1 MNKKTVIEKIKK
13 CLALSKSANQH
24 EAAAALRQAMAFMEK
39 YKIDADDPELLG
51 IAEAS
56 ILGSG
61 SQKPTVFEAVLA
73 NSIAKMMG
81 CKAILQSQIK
91 VTAQMSFKKECAW
104 TFIGFDPAPEI
115 ASYAFEVLY
124 RQLKKARSVFIS
136 ENLKRVQIKAN
147 KVKRADLFCEGWV
160 LEATKL
166 VSELNPNK
174 DEMDQIQAYVQ
185 QKHNVRN
192 SEPTD
197 RNKKTNTNTDR
208 YHNDLHA
215 GRQAGKNAKLNNHPP
230 KSKKEYYKNGQ
241 YDSLKQ
247 HIMMENTDNWNED
260 SIQEH
265 RKEMLKILG
274 VQS

>member
-56 ILGSG
+56 IFGSDT
-61 SQKPTVFEAVLA
+61 QKPTVFEAVLA
-73 NSIAKMMG
+73 NSIAKIMG
-81 CKAILQSQIK
+81 CKVILSGDIK
-91 VTAQMSFKKECAW
+91 ITKDLSFKKVAAW
-104 TFIGFDPAPEI
+104 KFIGFDPAPEI
-115 ASYAFEVLY
+115 ASYAFDVLY

-166 VSELNPNK
+166 VSDLNPDK
-174 DEMDQIQAYVQ
+174 EKMDQIQAYVQ
-185 QKHNVRN
+185 QKHTVRN

-197 RNKKTNTNTDR
+197 RNKKTNTNTNR
-208 YHNDLHA
+208 AQNDLHA
-215 GRQAGKNAKLNNHPP
+215 GRQAGKNAKLNNAM
-230 KSKKEYYKNGQ
+230 NGGAP
-241 YDSLKQ
+241 LEK
-247 HIMMENTDNWNED
+247 
-260 SIQEH
+260 
-265 RKEMLKILG
+265 LG
-274 VQS
+274 VLT

>member
-61 SQKPTVFEAVLA
+61 TQKPTVFEAVLA

-81 CKAILQSQIK
+81 CKAILSTDVKITK
-91 VTAQMSFKKECAW
+91 NMSFKKEVSW
-104 TFIGFDPAPEI
+104 VFIGFDPAPEI
-115 ASYAFEVLY
+115 ASYAFDVLF

-166 VSELNPNK
+166 VSDLNPDK
-174 DEMDQIQAYVQ
+174 EKMDQIQAYVQ
-185 QKHNVRN
+185 QKHKVRN
-192 SEPTD
+192 SESTD
-197 RNKKTNTNTDR
+197 RNKKTNTNTNR
-208 YHNDLHA
+208 ALNDLHA
-215 GRQAGKNAKLNNHPP
+215 GRQAGKKAKLNNAM
-230 KSKKEYYKNGQ
+230 NGGAP
-241 YDSLKQ
+241 LEK
-247 HIMMENTDNWNED
+247 
-260 SIQEH
+260 
-265 RKEMLKILG
+265 LG
-274 VQS
+274 VLT

>member
-24 EAAAALRQAMAFMEK
+24 EAAAALRQAMAFMDK

-61 SQKPTVFEAVLA
+61 SQKPTVFETVLA

-124 RQLKKARSVFIS
+124 RQLKKARSIFIS

-160 LEATKL
+160 IEATKL
-166 VSELNPNK
+166 VSDLNPDK
-174 DEMDQIQAYVQ
+174 EKMEQIQAYVQ
-185 QKHNVRN
+185 QKHIVRN

-208 YHNDLHA
+208 AQNDLHA
-215 GRQAGKNAKLNNHPP
+215 GRQAGKTAKLNNAM
-230 KSKKEYYKNGQ
+230 NGGAP
-241 YDSLKQ
+241 
-247 HIMMENTDNWNED
+247 ME
-260 SIQEH
+260 
-265 RKEMLKILG
+265 KLG
-274 VQS
+274 VLT

>member
-51 IAEAS
+51 IVEAS

-81 CKAILQSQIK
+81 CKAILSGDIK
-91 VTAQMSFKKECAW
+91 ITKDLSFKKVAAW

-160 LEATKL
+160 IEATKL
-166 VSELNPNK
+166 VSDLNPNK
-174 DEMDQIQAYVQ
+174 EKMEQIQAYVQ
-185 QKHNVRN
+185 QKHIVRN

-208 YHNDLHA
+208 AQNDLHA
-215 GRQAGKNAKLNNHPP
+215 GRQAGKTAKLNNAM
-230 KSKKEYYKNGQ
+230 NGGAP
-241 YDSLKQ
+241 
-247 HIMMENTDNWNED
+247 ME
-260 SIQEH
+260 
-265 RKEMLKILG
+265 KLG
-274 VQS
+274 VLT

>member
-81 CKAILQSQIK
+81 CKVILSGDIK
-91 VTAQMSFKKECAW
+91 VTKDLSFKKVAAW
-104 TFIGFDPAPEI
+104 KFIGFDPAPEI
-115 ASYAFEVLY
+115 ASYAFDVLF

-136 ENLKRVQIKAN
+136 EKLKRVQIKAN

-160 LEATKL
+160 IEATKL
-166 VSELNPNK
+166 VSDLNPDK
-174 DEMDQIQAYVQ
+174 EKMDQIHAYVQ
-185 QKHNVRN
+185 QKHKVRN

-208 YHNDLHA
+208 AQNDLHA
-215 GRQAGKNAKLNNHPP
+215 GRQAGKNAKLNNAMNGGTPM
-230 KSKKEYYKNGQ
+230 KE
-241 YDSLKQ
+241 
-247 HIMMENTDNWNED
+247 
-260 SIQEH
+260 
-265 RKEMLKILG
+265 LG
-274 VQS
+274 LV

>member
-81 CKAILQSQIK
+81 CKAILSGDIK
-91 VTAQMSFKKECAW
+91 ITKDLSFKKVATW
-104 TFIGFDPAPEI
+104 KFIGFDPAPEI
-115 ASYAFEVLY
+115 ASYAFDVLY

-166 VSELNPNK
+166 VSDLNPGK
-174 DEMDQIQAYVQ
+174 EKMEQIQAYVQ
-185 QKHNVRN
+185 QKHKVRN

-208 YHNDLHA
+208 AQNDLHT
-215 GRQAGKNAKLNNHPP
+215 GRQAGKTAKLNNAM
-230 KSKKEYYKNGQ
+230 NGGTP
-241 YDSLKQ
+241 
-247 HIMMENTDNWNED
+247 ME
-260 SIQEH
+260 
-265 RKEMLKILG
+265 KLG
-274 VQS
+274 VST

>member
-81 CKAILQSQIK
+81 CKVILSGDIK
-91 VTAQMSFKKECAW
+91 VTKDLSFKKVAAW
-104 TFIGFDPAPEI
+104 KFIGFDPAPEI
-115 ASYAFEVLY
+115 ASYAFDVLF

-136 ENLKRVQIKAN
+136 EKLKRVQIKAN

-166 VSELNPNK
+166 VSDLNPDK
-174 DEMDQIQAYVQ
+174 EKMDQIHAYVQ
-185 QKHNVRN
+185 QKHKVRN

-208 YHNDLHA
+208 AQNDLHA
-215 GRQAGKNAKLNNHPP
+215 GRQAGKSAKLNNAM
-230 KSKKEYYKNGQ
+230 NGGAP
-241 YDSLKQ
+241 
-247 HIMMENTDNWNED
+247 ME
-260 SIQEH
+260 
-265 RKEMLKILG
+265 KLG
-274 VQS
+274 VPT

>member
-1 MNKKTVIEKIKK
+1 MNKKAVIEKIKK

-73 NSIAKMMG
+73 NAIAQMMG
-81 CKAILQSQIK
+81 CKVILSGDIK
-91 VTAQMSFKKECAW
+91 ITKDLSFKKVAAW
-104 TFIGFDPAPEI
+104 KFIGFDPAPEI

-124 RQLKKARSVFIS
+124 RQLKKARSIFIS

-160 LEATKL
+160 IEATKL
-166 VSELNPNK
+166 VSDLNPDK
-174 DEMDQIQAYVQ
+174 EKMEKIQAYVQ

-208 YHNDLHA
+208 AQNDLHA
-215 GRQAGKNAKLNNHPP
+215 GRQAGKTAKLNNAMNSGAP
-230 KSKKEYYKNGQ
+230 
-241 YDSLKQ
+241 
-247 HIMMENTDNWNED
+247 ME
-260 SIQEH
+260 
-265 RKEMLKILG
+265 RLG
-274 VQS
+274 VST

>member
-51 IAEAS
+51 IAEVS

-81 CKAILQSQIK
+81 CKAILSGDIK
-91 VTAQMSFKKECAW
+91 ITKDLYFKKVATW

-115 ASYAFEVLY
+115 ASYAFDVLF

-166 VSELNPNK
+166 VSDLNPDK
-174 DEMDQIQAYVQ
+174 DKMDQIQAYVQ
-185 QKHNVRN
+185 QKHKVRN

-197 RNKKTNTNTDR
+197 RNKKTNTNTGR
-208 YHNDLHA
+208 AQNDLYA
-215 GRQAGKNAKLNNHPP
+215 GRQAGKSAKLNNAM
-230 KSKKEYYKNGQ
+230 NGGAP
-241 YDSLKQ
+241 
-247 HIMMENTDNWNED
+247 ME
-260 SIQEH
+260 
-265 RKEMLKILG
+265 KLG
-274 VQS
+274 VSI

>member
-13 CLALSKSANQH
+13 CLALSKSTNQH

-61 SQKPTVFEAVLA
+61 TQKPTVFEAVLA

-81 CKAILQSQIK
+81 CKVILSGDIK
-91 VTAQMSFKKECAW
+91 ITKDLSFKKVAAW
-104 TFIGFDPAPEI
+104 KFIGFDPAPEI
-115 ASYAFEVLY
+115 ASYAFDVLY

-166 VSELNPNK
+166 VSDLNPDKEKMN
-174 DEMDQIQAYVQ
+174 QIQAYIQ
-185 QKHNVRN
+185 QKHKVRN
-192 SEPTD
+192 GESTD
-197 RNKKTNTNTDR
+197 RNKKTNTNTNR
-208 YHNDLHA
+208 AQNDLHA
-215 GRQAGKNAKLNNHPP
+215 GRQAGKSAKLNNAM
-230 KSKKEYYKNGQ
+230 NGGTP
-241 YDSLKQ
+241 LEK
-247 HIMMENTDNWNED
+247 
-260 SIQEH
+260 
-265 RKEMLKILG
+265 LG
-274 VQS
+274 VST

>member
-1 MNKKTVIEKIKK
+1 MNKQAVIEKIKK

-24 EAAAALRQAMAFMEK
+24 EAAAALRQAMAFMER
-39 YKIDADDPELLG
+39 YKIDANDPELLG
-51 IAEAS
+51 IAEAC

-61 SQKPTVFEAVLA
+61 SQKPTVFEAILA

-81 CKAILQSQIK
+81 CKVILSGDIK
-91 VTAQMSFKKECAW
+91 ITKDLHFKKVAAW
-104 TFIGFDPAPEI
+104 KFIGFDPAPEI
-115 ASYAFEVLY
+115 ASYAFDVLY

-174 DEMDQIQAYVQ
+174 DEMNQIQTYVQ

-215 GRQAGKNAKLNNHPP
+215 GRQAGKNAKLNNAM
-230 KSKKEYYKNGQ
+230 NGGTP
-241 YDSLKQ
+241 LAK
-247 HIMMENTDNWNED
+247 
-260 SIQEH
+260 
-265 RKEMLKILG
+265 LG
-274 VQS
+274 VST

>member
-24 EAAAALRQAMAFMEK
+24 EAAAALRQAMAFMDK

-73 NSIAKMMG
+73 NAIAQMMG
-81 CKAILQSQIK
+81 CKVILSGDIK
-91 VTAQMSFKKECAW
+91 ITKDLSFKKVAAW
-104 TFIGFDPAPEI
+104 KFIGFDPAPEI
-115 ASYAFEVLY
+115 ASYAFDVLF

-160 LEATKL
+160 IEATKL
-166 VSELNPNK
+166 VSDLNPNK
-174 DEMDQIQAYVQ
+174 EKMEQIQAYVQ

-208 YHNDLHA
+208 AQNDLHA
-215 GRQAGKNAKLNNHPP
+215 GRQAGKSAKLNNAM
-230 KSKKEYYKNGQ
+230 NGGAP
-241 YDSLKQ
+241 
-247 HIMMENTDNWNED
+247 ME
-260 SIQEH
+260 
-265 RKEMLKILG
+265 KLG
-274 VQS
+274 VST

>member
-73 NSIAKMMG
+73 NAIAQMMG
-81 CKAILQSQIK
+81 CKVILSGDIK
-91 VTAQMSFKKECAW
+91 ITKDLSFKKVAAW
-104 TFIGFDPAPEI
+104 KFIGFDPAPEI
-115 ASYAFEVLY
+115 ASYAFDVLF

-160 LEATKL
+160 IEATKL
-166 VSELNPNK
+166 VSDLNPNK
-174 DEMDQIQAYVQ
+174 EKMEQIQAYVQ

-208 YHNDLHA
+208 AQNDLHA
-215 GRQAGKNAKLNNHPP
+215 GRQAGKTAKL
-230 KSKKEYYKNGQ
+230 KNAMNGGAP
-241 YDSLKQ
+241 
-247 HIMMENTDNWNED
+247 ME
-260 SIQEH
+260 
-265 RKEMLKILG
+265 KLG
-274 VQS
+274 VPT

>member
-51 IAEAS
+51 IAEVS

-81 CKAILQSQIK
+81 CKAILSGDIK
-91 VTAQMSFKKECAW
+91 ITKDLYFKKVATW

-115 ASYAFEVLY
+115 ASYAFDVLF

-166 VSELNPNK
+166 VSDLNPDK
-174 DEMDQIQAYVQ
+174 EKIDQIQAYVQ
-185 QKHNVRN
+185 QKHKVRN

-197 RNKKTNTNTDR
+197 RNKKTNTNTGR
-208 YHNDLHA
+208 AQNDLYA
-215 GRQAGKNAKLNNHPP
+215 GRQAGKSAKLNNAM
-230 KSKKEYYKNGQ
+230 NGGAP
-241 YDSLKQ
+241 
-247 HIMMENTDNWNED
+247 ME
-260 SIQEH
+260 
-265 RKEMLKILG
+265 KLG
-274 VQS
+274 VST

>member
-73 NSIAKMMG
+73 NAIAQMMG
-81 CKAILQSQIK
+81 CKVILSGDIK
-91 VTAQMSFKKECAW
+91 ITKDLSFKKVAAW
-104 TFIGFDPAPEI
+104 KFIGFDPAPEI
-115 ASYAFEVLY
+115 ASYAFDVLF

-160 LEATKL
+160 LEATKQ
-166 VSELNPNK
+166 VSNLNPNK
-174 DEMDQIQAYVQ
+174 EKIDQIQSYVQ
-185 QKHNVRN
+185 QKHKVRN

-197 RNKKTNTNTDR
+197 RNKKTNTSADR
-208 YHNDLHA
+208 YQNDLHA
-215 GRQAGKNAKLNNHPP
+215 GRTAGKNAKLNNAM
-230 KSKKEYYKNGQ
+230 NGGT
-241 YDSLKQ
+241 S
-247 HIMMENTDNWNED
+247 ME
-260 SIQEH
+260 
-265 RKEMLKILG
+265 KLG
-274 VQS
+274 VTS

>member
-1 MNKKTVIEKIKK
+1 MNKKAVIEKIKK

-73 NSIAKMMG
+73 NSIAQMMG
-81 CKAILQSQIK
+81 CKVILSGDIK
-91 VTAQMSFKKECAW
+91 ITKDLSFKKVAAW
-104 TFIGFDPAPEI
+104 KFIGFDPAPEI
-115 ASYAFEVLY
+115 ASYAFDVLF

-160 LEATKL
+160 IEATKL
-166 VSELNPNK
+166 VSDLNPDK
-174 DEMDQIQAYVQ
+174 EKMEQIQAYVQ

-192 SEPTD
+192 SKPTD

-208 YHNDLHA
+208 AQNDLHA
-215 GRQAGKNAKLNNHPP
+215 GRQAGKSAKLNNAM
-230 KSKKEYYKNGQ
+230 NGGAP
-241 YDSLKQ
+241 
-247 HIMMENTDNWNED
+247 ME
-260 SIQEH
+260 
-265 RKEMLKILG
+265 KLG
-274 VQS
+274 VST

>member
-39 YKIDADDPELLG
+39 YKIDANDPELLG
-51 IAEAS
+51 IAEAC

-61 SQKPTVFEAVLA
+61 SQKPTVFEAILA

-81 CKAILQSQIK
+81 CKVILSGDIK
-91 VTAQMSFKKECAW
+91 ITKDLHFKKVPP
-104 TFIGFDPAPEI
+104 GNPPPPDPAPEI
-115 ASYAFEVLY
+115 ASYAFDVLY

-208 YHNDLHA
+208 YHNDLQA
-215 GRQAGKNAKLNNHPP
+215 GRQAGKNAKLNNAM
-230 KSKKEYYKNGQ
+230 NGGTP
-241 YDSLKQ
+241 LAK
-247 HIMMENTDNWNED
+247 
-260 SIQEH
+260 
-265 RKEMLKILG
+265 LG
-274 VQS
+274 VST

>member
-73 NSIAKMMG
+73 NAIAQMMG
-81 CKAILQSQIK
+81 CKVILSGDIK
-91 VTAQMSFKKECAW
+91 ITKDLSFKKVAAW
-104 TFIGFDPAPEI
+104 KFIGFDPAPEI
-115 ASYAFEVLY
+115 ASYAFDVLF

-160 LEATKL
+160 IEATKL
-166 VSELNPNK
+166 VSDLNPDK
-174 DEMDQIQAYVQ
+174 EKMEQIQAYVQ

-192 SEPTD
+192 SKPTD

-208 YHNDLHA
+208 AQNDLHA
-215 GRQAGKNAKLNNHPP
+215 GRQAGKSAKLNNAM
-230 KSKKEYYKNGQ
+230 NGGAP
-241 YDSLKQ
+241 
-247 HIMMENTDNWNED
+247 ME
-260 SIQEH
+260 
-265 RKEMLKILG
+265 KLG
-274 VQS
+274 VST

>member
-1 MNKKTVIEKIKK
+1 MNKKTVIEQIKK

-73 NSIAKMMG
+73 NAIAQMMG
-81 CKAILQSQIK
+81 CKVILSGDIK
-91 VTAQMSFKKECAW
+91 ITKDLSFKKVAAW
-104 TFIGFDPAPEI
+104 KFIGFDPAPEI
-115 ASYAFEVLY
+115 ASYAFDVLF

-160 LEATKL
+160 IEATKL
-166 VSELNPNK
+166 VSDLNPDK
-174 DEMDQIQAYVQ
+174 EKMEQIQAYVQ

-192 SEPTD
+192 SKPTD

-208 YHNDLHA
+208 AQNDLHA
-215 GRQAGKNAKLNNHPP
+215 GRQAGKSAKLNNAM
-230 KSKKEYYKNGQ
+230 NGGAP
-241 YDSLKQ
+241 
-247 HIMMENTDNWNED
+247 ME
-260 SIQEH
+260 
-265 RKEMLKILG
+265 KLG
-274 VQS
+274 VST

>member
-13 CLALSKSANQH
+13 CQALSKSANRH

-73 NSIAKMMG
+73 NAIAQMMG
-81 CKAILQSQIK
+81 CKVILSGDIK
-91 VTAQMSFKKECAW
+91 ITKDLSFKKVAAW
-104 TFIGFDPAPEI
+104 KFIGFDPAPEI
-115 ASYAFEVLY
+115 ASYAFDVLF

-160 LEATKL
+160 IEATKL
-166 VSELNPNK
+166 VSDLNPNK
-174 DEMDQIQAYVQ
+174 EKMEQIQAYVQ

-192 SEPTD
+192 SKPTD

-208 YHNDLHA
+208 AQNDLHA
-215 GRQAGKNAKLNNHPP
+215 GRQAGKSAKLNNAM
-230 KSKKEYYKNGQ
+230 NGGAP
-241 YDSLKQ
+241 
-247 HIMMENTDNWNED
+247 ME
-260 SIQEH
+260 
-265 RKEMLKILG
+265 KLG
-274 VQS
+274 VST

>member
-24 EAAAALRQAMAFMEK
+24 EAAATLRQAMAFMEK
-39 YKIDADDPELLG
+39 YKIDANDPELLG
-51 IAEAS
+51 IAEAC

-61 SQKPTVFEAVLA
+61 SQKPTVFEAILA

-81 CKAILQSQIK
+81 CKVILSGDIK
-91 VTAQMSFKKECAW
+91 ITKDLHFKKVAAW
-104 TFIGFDPAPEI
+104 KFIGFDPAPEI
-115 ASYAFEVLY
+115 ASYAFDVLY

-215 GRQAGKNAKLNNHPP
+215 GRQAGKNAKLNNAM
-230 KSKKEYYKNGQ
+230 NGGTP
-241 YDSLKQ
+241 LTK
-247 HIMMENTDNWNED
+247 
-260 SIQEH
+260 
-265 RKEMLKILG
+265 LG
-274 VQS
+274 VST

>member
-56 ILGSG
+56 IFGSG
-61 SQKPTVFEAVLA
+61 TQKPTVFEAVLA
-73 NSIAKMMG
+73 NSIAKIMG
-81 CKAILQSQIK
+81 CKVILSGDIK
-91 VTAQMSFKKECAW
+91 ITKDLSFKKVAAW
-104 TFIGFDPAPEI
+104 KFIGFDPAPEI
-115 ASYAFEVLY
+115 ASYAFDVLY

-166 VSELNPNK
+166 VSDLNPDK
-174 DEMDQIQAYVQ
+174 EKMDQIQAYVQ
-185 QKHNVRN
+185 QKHTVRN

-197 RNKKTNTNTDR
+197 RNKKTNTNTNR
-208 YHNDLHA
+208 AQNDLHA
-215 GRQAGKNAKLNNHPP
+215 GRQAGKNAKLNNAM
-230 KSKKEYYKNGQ
+230 NGGAP
-241 YDSLKQ
+241 LEK
-247 HIMMENTDNWNED
+247 
-260 SIQEH
+260 
-265 RKEMLKILG
+265 LG
-274 VQS
+274 VLT

>member
-24 EAAAALRQAMAFMEK
+24 EAAAALRQAMAFMER
-39 YKIDADDPELLG
+39 YKIDANDPELLG
-51 IAEAS
+51 IAEAC

-61 SQKPTVFEAVLA
+61 SQKPTVFEAILA

-81 CKAILQSQIK
+81 CKVILSGDIK
-91 VTAQMSFKKECAW
+91 ITKDLHFKKVAAW
-104 TFIGFDPAPEI
+104 KFIGFDPAPEI
-115 ASYAFEVLY
+115 ASYAFDVLY

-215 GRQAGKNAKLNNHPP
+215 GRQAGKNAKLNNAM
-230 KSKKEYYKNGQ
+230 NGGTP
-241 YDSLKQ
+241 LAK
-247 HIMMENTDNWNED
+247 
-260 SIQEH
+260 
-265 RKEMLKILG
+265 LG
-274 VQS
+274 VST

>member
-73 NSIAKMMG
+73 NSIAQMMG
-81 CKAILQSQIK
+81 CKVILSGDIK
-91 VTAQMSFKKECAW
+91 ITKDLSFKKVAAW
-104 TFIGFDPAPEI
+104 KFIGFDPAPEI

-160 LEATKL
+160 IEATKL
-166 VSELNPNK
+166 VSDLNPDK
-174 DEMDQIQAYVQ
+174 EKMEQIQAYVQ

-192 SEPTD
+192 SKPTD

-208 YHNDLHA
+208 AQNDLHA
-215 GRQAGKNAKLNNHPP
+215 GRQAGKSAKLNNAM
-230 KSKKEYYKNGQ
+230 NGGAP
-241 YDSLKQ
+241 
-247 HIMMENTDNWNED
+247 ME
-260 SIQEH
+260 
-265 RKEMLKILG
+265 KLG
-274 VQS
+274 VST